1 MNRKLPQYSIRMLL
15 LVTCICAGVTAVVS
29 REPMPHPPSPCWRE
43 NNQYLKDS
51 EPLKNVPTVFLV
63 KKLSEDFST
72 NNDPC
77 TVAVT
82 NNGETTLIF
91 WRLQGPRTTGTDTD
105 LISQYI
111 EQFYMDINGNKWH
124 SRSSPL
130 LDQVLND
137 NGNTFGKVEISPNE
151 TVEMTVWFN
160 RPHTRLR
167 VLTLF
172 SEKDTKRK
180 GLVVLAT
187 MPKDTK

>member
-1 MNRKLPQYSIRMLL
+1 
-15 LVTCICAGVTAVVS
+15 
-29 REPMPHPPSPCWRE
+29 MPDPPSPYWRE
-43 NNQYLKDS
+43 NNQYLRDS
-51 EPLKNVPTVFLV
+51 EPLTNVPTVILI
-63 KKLSEDFST
+63 KKLSKDFST

-77 TVAVT
+77 KVAVT

-91 WRLQGPRTTGTDTD
+91 WRLQGPRTTGTDKD
-105 LISQYI
+105 LISQYV
-111 EQFYMDINGNKWH
+111 EQFHVDINGNKWH

-130 LDQVLND
+130 LDKVLND
-137 NGNTFGKVEISPNE
+137 IGNTFGKVEISPNE